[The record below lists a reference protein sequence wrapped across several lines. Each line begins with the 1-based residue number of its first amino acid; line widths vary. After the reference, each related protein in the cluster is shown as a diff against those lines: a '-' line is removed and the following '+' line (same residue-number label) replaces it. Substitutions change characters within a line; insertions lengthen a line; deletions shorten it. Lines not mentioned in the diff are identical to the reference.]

1 MEGTVS
7 TMDEILQLEAEY
19 GGEAGAVGEFRSDA
33 IETLLYRRTLNT
45 AQQQLEEGRPL
56 SESLI

>member
-1 MEGTVS
+1 
-7 TMDEILQLEAEY
+7 MDEILQLEAEY